1 MWGVVV
7 VFVLFLFGG
16 LGGVFVFV
24 LFCLG
29 AAIFVVFVCCFF
41 VFVVLCL
48 TSPFNY
54 KIIFACQ
61 VME

>member
-1 MWGVVV
+1 MGGVL
-7 VFVLFLFGG
+7 LFLFCFCLGA